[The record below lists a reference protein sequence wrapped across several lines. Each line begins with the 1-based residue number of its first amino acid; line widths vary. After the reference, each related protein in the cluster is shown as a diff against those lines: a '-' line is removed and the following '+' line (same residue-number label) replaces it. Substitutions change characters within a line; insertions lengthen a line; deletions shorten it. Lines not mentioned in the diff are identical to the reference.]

1 MAERDLATAIFLAL
15 RLERPLLLE
24 GEPGVGKTEVAKA
37 IAASGRR
44 ELIRLQCYDG
54 LDVAQAVYDW
64 DYARQMLHIRL
75 REASGTATGG
85 LEQEL
90 YGPAFLRRRA
100 LLRAIEGEGPVA
112 PVLLI
117 DEIDR
122 ADEEFEAF
130 LLELLSD
137 WQITI
142 PEIGTI
148 RATQPPVAIITSN
161 RTREVHDA
169 LKRRCLYHWI
179 PVPLVR
185 QGAAHRRRTG
195 ARRARGA
202 GAPHRDLR
210 AGTAGDRSP
219 QSAGHRRD
227 ARLGRGDCRAR
238 RDRGHRGSGRHDAR
252 HARQVAG
259 GSRHR
264 PGEDARAHRRGTMNA
279 LLKRVVG
286 FGRELRES
294 GLGVTS
300 LQLARFVHALPHV
313 GIDSP
318 EGVRTAART
327 TLATSR
333 DESAIVDEVFDRIW
347 LQRTLPRRSPLLP
360 SQPLLIA
367 EVAIARRPRCRSTRD
382 GA

>member
-179 PVPLVR
+179 PYPSFDKELRIVAGRVPGVPEALARHIVTFV
-185 QGAAHRRRTG
+185 QG
-195 ARRARGA
+195 
-202 GAPHRDLR
+202 LR
-210 AGTAGDRSP
+210 AIDLYKAPGIAETLDWAAAIVALGATEVTEEVAATTLGTLVKS
-219 QSAGHRRD
+219 Q
-227 ARLGRGDCRAR
+227 
-238 RDRGHRGSGRHDAR
+238 
-252 HARQVAG
+252 
-259 GSRHR
+259 
-264 PGEDARAHRRGTMNA
+264 EDLATARAKT
-279 LLKRVVG
+279 
-286 FGRELRES
+286 
-294 GLGVTS
+294 
-300 LQLARFVHALPHV
+300 
-313 GIDSP
+313 P
-318 EGVRTAART
+318 E
-327 TLATSR
+327 
-333 DESAIVDEVFDRIW
+333 
-347 LQRTLPRRSPLLP
+347 
-360 SQPLLIA
+360 LIA
-367 EVAIARRPRCRSTRD
+367 AGR
-382 GA
+382 